1 MAVEHTFP
9 DDVVLIVG
17 GGPVG
22 LILARN
28 LSTHGVRSVVFE
40 RNTSTTTSPKM
51 DLTNARSMELFRK
64 IGLSE
69 QLRKHGVEPQIDQDV
84 LISSGL
90 SRDEPLAKWDLPSVN
105 KFRERIKKHN
115 DGTQPQEPWQRISQA
130 IFEKCLKVICDEDTM
145 IDLRF
150 GWKATS
156 VHEHSDNVTLA
167 VTSPDA
173 VEHRFNAK
181 YLVGCDGGSSIVRRS
196 LEIPLD
202 GGPT

>member
-145 IDLRF
+145 NQR
-150 GWKATS
+150 WAQS
-156 VHEHSDNVTLA
+156 VKIQSRLKISPLIGQSVKTPVDSILA
-167 VTSPDA
+167 QSVKKHVS
-173 VEHRFNAK
+173 E
-181 YLVGCDGGSSIVRRS
+181 S
-196 LEIPLD
+196 
-202 GGPT
+202 